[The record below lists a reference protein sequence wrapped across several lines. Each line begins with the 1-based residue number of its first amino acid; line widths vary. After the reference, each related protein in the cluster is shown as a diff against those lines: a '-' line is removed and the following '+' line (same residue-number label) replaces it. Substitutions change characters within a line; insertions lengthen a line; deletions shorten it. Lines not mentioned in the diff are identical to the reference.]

1 MGEWCVVKFK
11 YEKLRVFC
19 FVCGVVGHKNKCA
32 IHFDMKHD
40 GGSQILR
47 QRLGDRAVVKH
58 HGG

>member
-1 MGEWCVVKFK
+1 VKFK